1 MKEIRLPEY
10 VKTPLSLLER
20 AGFECFIVGG
30 CVRDILSS
38 KEPNDFDMTTS
49 ATPDE
54 MLSVFKDYK
63 VIETGLKHGTL
74 TVVSDGNNLEIT
86 TYRTDGEYKDNRRP
100 DSVSFSRNIKDDLSR
115 RDFTVNAMAYSE
127 VRGLID
133 LFGGQKDLENKII
146 RCVGEPDK
154 RFNEDGLRIMR
165 ALRFAATLG
174 FEVESE
180 TQKSIHKNRELLKN
194 IAVERLLS
202 EFTKLVCGVSAKE
215 ILAEYSDV
223 IAVFIPE
230 ILPMIGFDQKTKYH
244 SLDVY
249 AHTVLAVSNAERND
263 KILRLAAFFHD
274 IAKPHCQTFDE
285 LGGHFK
291 GHGEIG
297 AEMTNKILRRLH
309 ADNATREAV
318 VRLIAEHCMQVA
330 PTEKAVKRF
339 LSTHSFES
347 ARRAVALSRAD
358 KLACA
363 PEYRITE
370 IHDQLDSLIN
380 KIEADGACFTVKDLA
395 IDGRDAAS
403 LGFKGKEIGNALDA
417 ALDAV
422 IDGRISNEKQ
432 KLIEFIKAK

>member
-1 MKEIRLPEY
+1 MKEFRLPEY
-10 VKTPLSLLER
+10 VKAPIRLLER
-20 AGFECFIVGG
+20 GGFECFIVGG
-30 CVRDILSS
+30 GVRDILSS

-54 MLSVFKDYK
+54 MLSVFRDYK

-74 TVVSDGNNLEIT
+74 TVVSGGNNLEIT
-86 TYRTDGEYKDNRRP
+86 TYRTDGEYADNRHP
-100 DSVSFSRNIKDDLSR
+100 ESVSFSRNIADDLSR

-127 VRGLID
+127 ARGLID
-133 LFGGQKDLENKII
+133 LFGGQNDLENKII

-174 FEVESE
+174 FKIEPE
-180 TQKSIHKNRELLKN
+180 TGKSIHKNRELLKN

-249 AHTVLAVSNAERND
+249 AHTVLAVSNAAQDD
-263 KILRLAAFFHD
+263 KILRLSAFFHD
-274 IAKPHCQTFDE
+274 IAKPHCQTIDE

-297 AEMTNKILRRLH
+297 AEMTDKILRRLH

-339 LSTHSFES
+339 LSTHSFEA

-380 KIEADGACFTVKDLA
+380 KIESDGACFTVKDLA
-395 IDGRDAAS
+395 IDGRDVAS
-403 LGFKGKEIGNALDA
+403 LGFKGKEIGDALAA

-422 IDGRISNEKQ
+422 IDGKVNNDKQ